1 MKVRALAGVDAFAS
15 ACSRKAVM
23 QPRHLVTYSARAWG
37 TEQSGGCGGDAGIAS
52 QGAPRGV

>member
-1 MKVRALAGVDAFAS
+1 VRALAGVDAFAS